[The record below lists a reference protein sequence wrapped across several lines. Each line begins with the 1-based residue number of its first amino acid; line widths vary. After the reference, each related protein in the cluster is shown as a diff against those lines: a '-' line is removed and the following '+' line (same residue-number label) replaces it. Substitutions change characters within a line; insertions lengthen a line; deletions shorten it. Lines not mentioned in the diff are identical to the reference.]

1 MSEAEEM
8 SRLAR
13 GLFTYLY
20 EMPAKLAVATS
31 LFEHPAAE
39 LSVDDSAQ
47 LCEDRRQHDHVA

>member
-20 EMPAKLAVATS
+20 EMPAKLAVAA
-31 LFEHPAAE
+31 LAI
-39 LSVDDSAQ
+39 
-47 LCEDRRQHDHVA
+47 